1 LYRAYFAW
9 ALIVLLVGFG
19 HRSSAAETPPANPFA
34 RASFAI
40 TLPAGAKTAKQE
52 GPDFDVYTVKWGQTG
67 MLGIYEGC
75 CPQTFLTGAAAE
87 KSDITINDL
96 SVRQTTLRDGEHTSK
111 EFYFDFKPEP
121 GTNAFP
127 FVVHAWYSDLDE
139 ADAKTADEIFS
150 TIRRKPARR

>member
-1 LYRAYFAW
+1 MRRTHIARA
-9 ALIVLLVGFG
+9 IILLVGFG
-19 HRSSAAETPPANPFA
+19 ARGLAAEKPPANPFA

-40 TLPAGAKTAKQE
+40 TLPARAAATKQE

-75 CPQTFLTGAAAE
+75 CPQAFLTDANAE
-87 KSDITINDL
+87 KRDITINDL
-96 SVRQTTLRDGEHTSK
+96 PVRQTMLRDGEHTSK

-121 GTNAFP
+121 GSTAFP

-139 ADAKTADEIFS
+139 ADAKTADEILS
-150 TIRRKPARR
+150 TIRRKHSS